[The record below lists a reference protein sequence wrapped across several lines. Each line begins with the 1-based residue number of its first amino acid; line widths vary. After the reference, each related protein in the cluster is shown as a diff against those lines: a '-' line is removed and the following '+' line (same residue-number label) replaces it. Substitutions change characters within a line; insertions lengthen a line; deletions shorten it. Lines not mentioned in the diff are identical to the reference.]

1 MANINIY
8 HFSDVEL
15 MRILSVY
22 EKAFKYYSMVDVF
35 VF

>member
-1 MANINIY
+1 MENINIY
-8 HFSDVEL
+8 HFSDVGL

-22 EKAFKYYSMVDVF
+22 EKTFKYYSLVDVF

>member
-1 MANINIY
+1 MENINIY
-8 HFSDVEL
+8 HFSAVGL

-22 EKAFKYYSMVDVF
+22 EKAFKYYSTVEVF